1 VHHYRQDKCL
11 DIIASKS
18 LGCLW
23 ASTTLLL
30 TRRDS
35 DGLFTVDRAKVTN
48 MKPPRK
54 LLLRVIGCVLAL
66 AGNAAQAAQSSDAKV
81 PVEVIDQAAA
91 HGTVAVLVG
100 LKVPWQME
108 SGLTESQIVVQRG
121 AIASI
126 QADLLSELAGK
137 SYRITRLYDQIPG
150 IALEVGPD
158 ALAELAH
165 SGNVVNVLLDRPAV
179 TDEAPSADKV
189 PSTLFKSV
197 ATNGTVLVLAGLR
210 TPWQRED
217 QLSEELI
224 ALQRK
229 AILSAQSYI
238 LAELGGTQ
246 FRVLRLYRSIPGIAL
261 RVGLD
266 ALQVLQNS
274 PAITNVVAD
283 RPVQRI
289 R

>member
-1 VHHYRQDKCL
+1 M
-11 DIIASKS
+11 
-18 LGCLW
+18 
-23 ASTTLLL
+23 
-30 TRRDS
+30 
-35 DGLFTVDRAKVTN
+35 N
-48 MKPPRK
+48 PPRK
-54 LLLRVIGCVLAL
+54 LSLWVIGCALAL
-66 AGNAAQAAQSSDAKV
+66 AGGAAQAAQSGDAKV
-81 PVEVIDQAAA
+81 PTEVIDQAAA
-91 HGTVAVLVG
+91 HGTVPVLVG

-108 SGLTESQIVVQRG
+108 SSLTESQIITQRD

-137 SYRITRLYDQIPG
+137 SYRITRRYDRIPG

-165 SGNVVNVLLDRPAV
+165 SGNVVNVLLDRPATTV
-179 TDEAPSADKV
+179 AAPSADKV

-197 ATNGTVLVLAGLR
+197 AANGTVLVLAGLR

-283 RPVQRI
+283 RPVQQI

>member
-1 VHHYRQDKCL
+1 MKL
-11 DIIASKS
+11 PK
-18 LGCLW
+18 
-23 ASTTLLL
+23 TLLL
-30 TRRDS
+30 CAVGS
-35 DGLFTVDRAKVTN
+35 AL
-48 MKPPRK
+48 
-54 LLLRVIGCVLAL
+54 VLAC
-66 AGNAAQAAQSSDAKV
+66 GAAQAAQTGAKV

-108 SGLTESQIVVQRG
+108 SGLSESQIHAQRE
-121 AIASI
+121 AIAAI
-126 QADLLSELAGK
+126 QSDLLSELSGK
-137 SYRITRLYDQIPG
+137 PYRIIRRYDRIPG
-150 IALEVGPD
+150 IALEVSPE

-165 SGNVVNVLLDRPAV
+165 SGNVVNVLLDRPAAEE
-179 TDEAPSADKV
+179 TPSSDKV
-189 PSTLFKSV
+189 PSMLFKSA

-210 TPWQRED
+210 APWQRED
-217 QLSEELI
+217 QLSEDLI
-224 ALQRK
+224 TLQRK
-229 AILSAQSYI
+229 AILSAQSYL

-283 RPVQRI
+283 RPAPRT

>member
-1 VHHYRQDKCL
+1 MKFARISWVISLAAILCAV
-11 DIIASKS
+11 ASRS
-18 LGCLW
+18 
-23 ASTTLLL
+23 
-30 TRRDS
+30 
-35 DGLFTVDRAKVTN
+35 
-48 MKPPRK
+48 
-54 LLLRVIGCVLAL
+54 
-66 AGNAAQAAQSSDAKV
+66 AAEQKI
-81 PVEVIDQAAA
+81 PTEVIDQAAA
-91 HGTVAVLVG
+91 NGTVMVLVA

-108 SGLTESQIVVQRG
+108 STLGEDQVQAQRD

-126 QADLLSELAGK
+126 QTNLLSELLGK
-137 SYRITRLYDQIPG
+137 SYKLVRRYDRIPG

-165 SGNVVNVLLDRPAV
+165 STNVVNVLLDRPAAG
-179 TDEAPSADKV
+179 EEESPSSEKV
-189 PSTLFKSV
+189 PLQLFKS
-197 ATNGTVLVLAGLR
+197 AANNGTVLVLAGLR

-217 QLSEELI
+217 QLSEELV

-266 ALQVLQNS
+266 ALRVLQNS
-274 PAITNVVAD
+274 PAVTNVVQD
-283 RPVQRI
+283 RPAERRVRDQN
-289 R
+289 

>member
-1 VHHYRQDKCL
+1 MKL
-11 DIIASKS
+11 PK
-18 LGCLW
+18 
-23 ASTTLLL
+23 TLLL
-30 TRRDS
+30 C
-35 DGLFTVDRAKVTN
+35 A
-48 MKPPRK
+48 
-54 LLLRVIGCVLAL
+54 IGSALVLAC
-66 AGNAAQAAQSSDAKV
+66 GAAQAAQTGAKV

-108 SGLTESQIVVQRG
+108 SGLSESQIHAQRE
-121 AIASI
+121 AIAVI
-126 QADLLSELAGK
+126 QSNLLSELSGK
-137 SYRITRLYDQIPG
+137 PYRVTRRYDRIPG
-150 IALEVGPD
+150 IALEVGPE

-165 SGNVVNVLLDRPAV
+165 SGNVVNVLLDRPAAIEE
-179 TDEAPSADKV
+179 TPSSDKV
-189 PSTLFKSV
+189 PSVLFKSA

-217 QLSEELI
+217 QLSEELVT
-224 ALQRK
+224 LQRR
-229 AILSAQSYI
+229 AILSAQSYL

-266 ALQVLQNS
+266 ALLVLQNS

-283 RPVQRI
+283 RPAPRT

>member
-1 VHHYRQDKCL
+1 MTSPK
-11 DIIASKS
+11 KS
-18 LGCLW
+18 FLW
-23 ASTTLLL
+23 
-30 TRRDS
+30 
-35 DGLFTVDRAKVTN
+35 
-48 MKPPRK
+48 
-54 LLLRVIGCVLAL
+54 VIGCALAL
-66 AGNAAQAAQSSDAKV
+66 AGGAAQAAQTGEAKV
-81 PVEVIDQAAA
+81 PTEVVDQAAA
-91 HGTVAVLVG
+91 HGIVPVLVG

-108 SGLTESQIVVQRG
+108 SRLTESEIATQRQ

-137 SYRITRLYDQIPG
+137 SYRITRRYDQIPG

-165 SGNVVNVLLDRPAV
+165 SGNVVNVLLDRPAA
-179 TDEAPSADKV
+179 TTAEALSADKV

-197 ATNGTVLVLAGLR
+197 AANGTVLVLAGLR

-274 PAITNVVAD
+274 PAVTNVVAD
-283 RPVQRI
+283 RPVQQI

>member
-1 VHHYRQDKCL
+1 
-11 DIIASKS
+11 
-18 LGCLW
+18 
-23 ASTTLLL
+23 
-30 TRRDS
+30 
-35 DGLFTVDRAKVTN
+35 

-137 SYRITRLYDQIPG
+137 SYRITRLYDRIPG

>member
-1 VHHYRQDKCL
+1 MKL
-11 DIIASKS
+11 PK
-18 LGCLW
+18 
-23 ASTTLLL
+23 TLLL
-30 TRRDS
+30 CAVGS
-35 DGLFTVDRAKVTN
+35 A
-48 MKPPRK
+48 
-54 LLLRVIGCVLAL
+54 LAL
-66 AGNAAQAAQSSDAKV
+66 ACGAAYAAQTGAKV

-91 HGTVAVLVG
+91 HGMVAVLVG

-108 SGLTESQIVVQRG
+108 SGLSESQIHEQRE
-121 AIASI
+121 AIAAI
-126 QADLLSELAGK
+126 QSDLLSELFGK
-137 SYRITRLYDQIPG
+137 PYRVTRRYDRIPG
-150 IALEVGPD
+150 IALEVGPE

-179 TDEAPSADKV
+179 EETPSSDKV
-189 PSTLFKSV
+189 PSILFKSA

-224 ALQRK
+224 TLQRK
-229 AILSAQSYI
+229 AILSAQSYL

-246 FRVLRLYRSIPGIAL
+246 FKVLRLYRSIPGIAL

-266 ALQVLQNS
+266 ALLVLQNS

-283 RPVQRI
+283 RPAPRT

>member
-1 VHHYRQDKCL
+1 MKL
-11 DIIASKS
+11 PK
-18 LGCLW
+18 
-23 ASTTLLL
+23 TLLL
-30 TRRDS
+30 CAVGS
-35 DGLFTVDRAKVTN
+35 A
-48 MKPPRK
+48 
-54 LLLRVIGCVLAL
+54 LAL
-66 AGNAAQAAQSSDAKV
+66 ACGAAQAAQTGAKV

-108 SGLTESQIVVQRG
+108 SGLSESQIHAQRE
-121 AIASI
+121 AIAVI
-126 QADLLSELAGK
+126 QSNLLSELSGK
-137 SYRITRLYDQIPG
+137 PYRVTRRYDRIPG
-150 IALEVGPD
+150 IALEVGPE

-165 SGNVVNVLLDRPAV
+165 SGNVVNVLLDRPAASEE
-179 TDEAPSADKV
+179 TPSSDKV
-189 PSTLFKSV
+189 PSMLFKSA

-224 ALQRK
+224 TLQRN

-266 ALQVLQNS
+266 ALLVLQNS

-283 RPVQRI
+283 RPAPRT